1 MTRLEIDEILT
12 LRVMTLT
19 DEEKDRA
26 RATDPRA
33 AQLID
38 RCDTMS
44 PEALL
49 TSARGDADPFW
60 DSAVDPG
67 IDVVLVD
74 GVPGRSRQP
83 CPVAAVAAR
92 RRPGHLFRPAGSR
105 GSTSVHRDGGR

>member
-1 MTRLEIDEILT
+1 MPSVLVVILT

-19 DEEKDRA
+19 DEEKNQA

-49 TSARGDADPFW
+49 NLHGVG
-60 DSAVDPG
+60 VDQ
-67 IDVVLVD
+67 
-74 GVPGRSRQP
+74 RQ
-83 CPVAAVAAR
+83 VFSKLR
-92 RRPGHLFRPAGSR
+92 
-105 GSTSVHRDGGR
+105 